1 MKTAA
6 SSRLAGALR
15 VLVILTLICN
25 LLCLL
30 LVPGVAGLLSD
41 GGPDMVRR
49 ALGAALSL
57 PGYEGQGFQSLP
69 MYFAGSLWGVW
80 TDGAAAFITAF
91 LWLCGICTALIL
103 WQAKLVLDTILKGD
117 PFRMTNANA
126 LRRAAVCCWV
136 ISGAALVRLI
146 LRLWA
151 EGNPAPLF
159 TYNALFVPGF
169 FMAGL
174 LFLVMSALFRQAA
187 ALQEDQNLTI

>member
-1 MKTAA
+1 MKTAS

-80 TDGAAAFITAF
+80 TDGSAAFITAF

-126 LRRAAVCCWV
+126 L
-136 ISGAALVRLI
+136 VRLA
-146 LRLWA
+146 LWLWA

-187 ALQEDQNLTI
+187 ELQEDQDLTI

>member
-49 ALGAALSL
+49 ALGAAQSL
-57 PGYEGQGFQSLP
+57 PGYEGQGVQSLP

-80 TDGAAAFITAF
+80 TDGSAAFITAF

-136 ISGAALVRLI
+136 ISGAALVRLA
-146 LRLWA
+146 LWLWA
-151 EGNPAPLF
+151 ERNLAPLF
-159 TYNALFVPGF
+159 TYTALFVPF
-169 FMAGL
+169 FTMTGLLCLVMAGL
-174 LFLVMSALFRQAA
+174 FHRAA
-187 ALQEDQNLTI
+187 QLKAENDLTI

>member
-49 ALGAALSL
+49 AFGAALAL

-80 TDGAAAFITAF
+80 TDGSAAFITAF

-103 WQAKLVLDTILKGD
+103 WQAKGVLDTILQGN
-117 PFRMTNANA
+117 PFQNANA
-126 LRRAAVCCWV
+126 KALKRAAVCCWV
-136 ISGAALVRLI
+136 ISGIALVRLV
-146 LRLWA
+146 LWLWA

-159 TYNALFVPGF
+159 TYTALFVPAF

-187 ALQEDQNLTI
+187 ELQEDQDLTI